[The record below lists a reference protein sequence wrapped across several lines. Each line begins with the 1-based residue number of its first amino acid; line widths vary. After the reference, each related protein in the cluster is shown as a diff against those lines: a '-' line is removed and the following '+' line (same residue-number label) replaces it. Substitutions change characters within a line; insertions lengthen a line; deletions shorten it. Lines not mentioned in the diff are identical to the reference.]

1 MHFEILQ
8 TGAEPSARF
17 LNLSKANPWG
27 NRTISFGAS
36 HKATKFKSLEAAKR
50 ESEILRRGGFSV
62 HLIWVETS
70 GHQAGSWGEVNH
82 DFLERMA

>member
-36 HKATKFKSLEAAKR
+36 HKATKFKSLGAAKR